1 MRPSSTLHHW
11 LRARRDELGLRQEQ
25 IERATA
31 EHGEEARITQSYLS
45 KLERGQKPLS
55 ALTPAK
61 MDALRQALNVGA
73 GEWIARTGL
82 SVITPG
88 SLAQQGPAQAGGH
101 GELIAGL
108 EFIRLPVRALATA
121 GLPLTENDDSV
132 IDHDLVP
139 AGEYRAGMVVLEV
152 QGDSMTDKS
161 GGLQSGDRIYVDTAD
176 LELREG
182 RVYVLH
188 VPGSGLVVK
197 RVRNFGGNY
206 WLTSDNPDY
215 PPLKPEQA
223 TVVGRVYYHQPR
235 GRRV

>member
-31 EHGEEARITQSYLS
+31 EGGEEARVTQSYLS

-55 ALTPAK
+55 ALTPSK
-61 MDALRQALNVGA
+61 MDALRRALGVSA

-88 SLAQQGPAQAGGH
+88 SLAQGSEP

-121 GLPLTENDDSV
+121 GLPLTENDESV

-139 AGEYRAGMVVLEV
+139 ASEYRAGMVVLEV
-152 QGDSMTDKS
+152 QGDSMTDRS